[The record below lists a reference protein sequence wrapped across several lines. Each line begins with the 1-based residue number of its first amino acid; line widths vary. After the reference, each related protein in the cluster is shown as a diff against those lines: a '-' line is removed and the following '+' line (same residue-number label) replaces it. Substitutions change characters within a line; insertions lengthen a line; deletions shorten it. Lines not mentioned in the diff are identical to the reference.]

1 MLKKKRIK
9 MSNLKTK
16 LVKRVAYGVA
26 IISLVLS
33 MIPVSLHASA
43 ITARKVVIGS
53 SLASANTTYDF
64 TFTAP
69 TATTIKSIK
78 FQACDSAS
86 GACTQSG
93 SASGFSS
100 STPGAILTSQPTG
113 LGSGGSWTANNVDAT
128 ALRIA
133 NNTNTGTPSANAT
146 VSFSNVHNPSTS
158 NTTFYIVMTTYS
170 DAAWTTPLDSG
181 VVATS
186 TAGQIVVTANV
197 NETLTFTLASN
208 TVALGTI
215 SSSTTASGTST
226 FSVATNASTGY
237 SVTYNGDTLTSGA
250 NTITAMSARGAS
262 TINNKQFGINLRDNA
277 TPDVGANIAGAG
289 SGGTIATDYNTPDQ
303 FKFLPAGEEIASSLT
318 PTNINNFTISYIANI
333 DDLTPAGQYS
343 TAINF
348 VAVAK
353 F

>member
-93 SASGFSS
+93 
-100 STPGAILTSQPTG
+100 
-113 LGSGGSWTANNVDAT
+113 
-128 ALRIA
+128 
-133 NNTNTGTPSANAT
+133 
-146 VSFSNVHNPSTS
+146 
-158 NTTFYIVMTTYS
+158 
-170 DAAWTTPLDSG
+170 
-181 VVATS
+181 
-186 TAGQIVVTANV
+186 
-197 NETLTFTLASN
+197 
-208 TVALGTI
+208 
-215 SSSTTASGTST
+215 
-226 FSVATNASTGY
+226 
-237 SVTYNGDTLTSGA
+237 
-250 NTITAMSARGAS
+250 
-262 TINNKQFGINLRDNA
+262 
-277 TPDVGANIAGAG
+277 
-289 SGGTIATDYNTPDQ
+289 
-303 FKFLPAGEEIASSLT
+303 
-318 PTNINNFTISYIANI
+318 
-333 DDLTPAGQYS
+333 
-343 TAINF
+343 
-348 VAVAK
+348 
-353 F
+353 